1 MRQRWLK
8 TVLAFEVAAIA
19 VTGGE
24 TSVRAQQ
31 KTSAANP
38 VHVVLTND
46 QDRQRMMD
54 MLKITMFPSGPGAYL
69 ATTYDENTANPYP
82 NLPDP
87 LTFNN
92 GTKVKT
98 AADWRKRRTEIVE
111 LFDREVY
118 GRRPKNIPKV
128 TWTVAG
134 TTEGATAGVPV
145 ITKQLVGRVDNSAY
159 PELNVTI
166 LATLSTP
173 KNATVPVPVVLMFG
187 GGGAAPAGVPTTTPC
202 TLPGAAAGRGAR
214 QGQPPAAAG
223 GANAAAGAVAPNV
236 PARGGGAAGAGRGA
250 PNLAAGGAA
259 RGGAP
264 GGNAPSAQD
273 QIVMRGW
280 GYASVSTASV
290 QADNGQG
297 LTCGI
302 IGLVNKGQPRS
313 LDDWGVLSAW
323 GWGMSKVLDYFET
336 DKAVDAKKV
345 AVQGHSRDGKAAL
358 VALAY
363 DERFLTGFISSSGQ
377 AGAKLHRRKY
387 GEAIENIAALNE
399 YHWMAGNYLKYAGR
413 WDTLPVDSHELVAMV
428 APRPVF
434 LSAGKGPDL
443 NPDGTVML
451 LPAGDPRI
459 QAGRG
464 AADQQAW
471 NINDAWVDAKGT
483 FLAGVGAGPVYR
495 LLGKKDLGTT
505 EFPKIETPLV
515 SGDIGFRQHSSGHTP
530 GPNWPVFLEFAA
542 RYFNPGH

>member
-1 MRQRWLK
+1 MSKSWLK
-8 TVLAFEVAAIA
+8 AVVGLGMITIVAA
-19 VTGGE
+19 
-24 TSVRAQQ
+24 
-31 KTSAANP
+31 AAP
-38 VHVVLTND
+38 AHVVMSSQ
-46 QDRQRMMD
+46 QDRQRVMD
-54 MLKITMFPSGPGAYL
+54 QLKITLFPSGPGAYL
-69 ATTYDENTANPYP
+69 ASTYDESTANPYP
-82 NLPDP
+82 KLPDP
-87 LTFNN
+87 LTFND
-92 GTKVKT
+92 GSKVKN
-98 AADWRKRRTEIVE
+98 ASQWNRRRAEIVE
-111 LFDREVY
+111 MFDREVY

-128 TWTVAG
+128 TWTVAS
-134 TTEGATAGVPV
+134 TTEVVTANVPV

-173 KNATVPVPVVLMFG
+173 KNAKGPVPVVLMFG
-187 GGGAAPAGVPTTTPC
+187 GGGAAPEGVPTTTAC
-202 TLPGAAAGRGAR
+202 TLPGA
-214 QGQPPAAAG
+214 
-223 GANAAAGAVAPNV
+223 V
-236 PARGGGAAGAGRGA
+236 ARGGAAPLPQAARGAAPAQ
-250 PNLAAGGAA
+250 PA

-264 GGNAPSAQD
+264 GGGNQPPSANE

-280 GYASVSTASV
+280 GYATVTTASI

-377 AGAKLHRRKY
+377 SGAKLHRRKY
-387 GEAIENIAALNE
+387 GEAIENIAATNE

-413 WDTLPVDSHELVAMV
+413 WDTLPVDSHELIAMV

-434 LSAGKGPDL
+434 LSAGKGPDT
-443 NPDGTVML
+443 NSDGSIMMM
-451 LPAGDPRI
+451 PAGDPRF
-459 QAGRG
+459 QASRG
-464 AADQQAW
+464 LIEQQAA

-495 LLGKKDLGTT
+495 LLGKKDLGTE
-505 EFPKIETPLV
+505 EFPKIETALV
-515 SGDIGFRQHSSGHTP
+515 SGDIAFRQHSAGHTP
-530 GPNWPVFLEFAA
+530 TPNWPVFLEFAA
-542 RYFNPGH
+542 RYFDK